1 VRHRVAMAMLAVLR
15 RGRVKADRQATAR
28 TVPMATRT
36 ATRMAV
42 KKWSKVTMNE
52 FENERS

>member
-1 VRHRVAMAMLAVLR
+1 MAMLAVLR